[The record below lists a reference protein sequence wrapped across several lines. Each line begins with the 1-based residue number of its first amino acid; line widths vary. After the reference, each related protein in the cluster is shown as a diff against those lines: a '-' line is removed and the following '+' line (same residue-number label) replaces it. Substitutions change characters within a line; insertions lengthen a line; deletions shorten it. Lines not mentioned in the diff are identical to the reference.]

1 MTTDACASHWYT
13 RIVAISWKALVFL
26 AQAVVVGLAAAF
38 LVVLVRPGLI
48 TGAAGQA
55 QAGYVMAVAASA
67 PAVVNIYTAQIVEPR
82 QGRGVVPAVGRG
94 LGSGVIFSPDG
105 YIVTNWHVIKGAD
118 AIRVQLADGRVA
130 AADIVGADPDTEL
143 ALLRISLPDLP
154 TIALGRSDTL
164 RIGEVAL
171 AIGNSFGLSQTVTQG
186 IVSATGRGQ
195 LGVALFEN
203 FIQTDAA
210 INIGNSGGALVNSRG
225 ELIGINTAV
234 ISTIARDQAAIPDGI
249 GFAIPV
255 NLVRGVLDELIAH
268 GRVIRGWLGVDP
280 RVLSP
285 DRARQMGLSVTGIE
299 LASVSGPAAAAG
311 LRPGDII
318 THINEEAIYNPRQ
331 AMNLVA
337 GAKPGARIRIRGM
350 RDGEPFQVQ
359 AVLEERP
366 PALDLRRRS

>member
-1 MTTDACASHWYT
+1 
-13 RIVAISWKALVFL
+13 VAGSWKPLIFL
-26 AQAVVVGLAAAF
+26 LRSVIVGLAAAF
-38 LVVLVRPGLI
+38 VVVLLRPGLI
-48 TGAAGQA
+48 TNRPGADD
-55 QAGYVMAVAASA
+55 AGYAGAVAASS
-67 PAVVNIYTAQIVEPR
+67 PAVVTIYTAQIVEPR
-82 QGRGVVPAVGRG
+82 PGRGAVPVVGRG

-105 YIVTNWHVIKGAD
+105 YIVTNWHVIKDAD
-118 AIRVQLADGRVA
+118 AIRIQLADGRVA
-130 AADIVGADPDTEL
+130 AADIVGADPETEL
-143 ALLRISLPDLP
+143 ALLRTSLPDLP
-154 TIALGRSDTL
+154 VIALGRSDTL

-210 INIGNSGGALVNSRG
+210 INIGNSGGALINIRG

-234 ISTIARDQAAIPDGI
+234 INAIARDQAVIPDGI

-255 NLVRGVLDELIAH
+255 NLVRGVVDELIAH

-280 RVLSP
+280 RSLSAE
-285 DRARQMGLSVTGIE
+285 RARQLGLPGTGIE
-299 LASVSGPAAAAG
+299 LAGVSGPAAVAG
-311 LRPGDII
+311 LQPGDVI
-318 THINEEAIYNPRQ
+318 THIDNETILNPRQ

-337 GAKPGARIRIRGM
+337 SAKPGQRIKIRGF
-350 RDGEPFQVQ
+350 RAGKDFQVE

-366 PALDLRRRS
+366 PSPGIRRPS